1 MNATRNTVRRAAL
14 LLAAVGLAAPAMGQN
29 TPLAVANQQ
38 IRTAVQQAQAQG
50 QAAEQA
56 AALELAAMETQALR
70 HLADLQRML
79 RDLQA
84 VNTPDLAKKYQADLM
99 RDGASLGN
107 NARMFRAWRE
117 RAAQVNANSGANG
130 MPRVDAHIDTLNQQV
145 AQIGGEVETQMRRVA
160 ALHPPISPTFK
171 QYRALLH

>member
-14 LLAAVGLAAPAMGQN
+14 LLAAVGLAAPAIGQN

-38 IRTAVQQAQAQG
+38 IRAAVQQA